1 MCNIRELAEVS
12 ARLDVAVYSNIDDVH
27 SPADL
32 YEKYEMTAIS
42 ILDSYDYRFGDGSLE
57 IFLKRYLELKAEQLL
72 GDQL

>member
-12 ARLDVAVYSNIDDVH
+12 ARLDVAVYTNINDIH

-32 YEKYEMTAIS
+32 YDKYEMTAIS
-42 ILDSYDYRFGDGSLE
+42 ILDSNEYRFGDGSLE

-72 GDQL
+72 GQQP

>member
-12 ARLDVAVYSNIDDVH
+12 ARLDVAVYTNIDDIH

-32 YEKYEMTAIS
+32 YDKYEMTAIS
-42 ILDSYDYRFGDGSLE
+42 ILDSNEYRFSDGSLE

-72 GDQL
+72 GQQP

>member
-1 MCNIRELAEVS
+1 MCHIRKLAEVS
-12 ARLDVAVYSNIDDVH
+12 ARLDVAVYSNIDDIN

-42 ILDSYDYRFGDGSLE
+42 ILDSNEYPFSDGSLE

-72 GDQL
+72 GDQP